1 MSVTLMSFVFNAN
14 LKDLAYSKDG
24 QPRVAKASTAKLVLL
39 AYADHANDEGE
50 STHPSYTRLERKT
63 ALSRQGI
70 SDTLEA
76 ITQNDLMQLVGVS
89 RRGTNDYK
97 INIEKLQALCT
108 PIVFPEKGVK
118 PLDHQ
123 ESSHL
128 TTRSQATRLESSLTI
143 PKHPIGA
150 KAPVAN
156 VKKGDM
162 LDGMLMFGRMAEGA
176 SVTIASR
183 ISEYPPDVQQ
193 TIGTL
198 AELYNWPAA
207 AIPPRPSR
215 GGKGGQYAQWINEAR
230 AINQVVAGH
239 GRAALE
245 ATKTPCKD
253 LSISHPGAVT
263 WCLAGEIGKLA
274 EFEARQARVQEAPIP
289 DDRFT
294 PPPPAL
300 QAQARKQMEAL
311 RGN

>member
-123 ESSHL
+123 ESSH
-128 TTRSQATRLESSLTI
+128 
-143 PKHPIGA
+143 
-150 KAPVAN
+150 
-156 VKKGDM
+156 
-162 LDGMLMFGRMAEGA
+162 
-176 SVTIASR
+176 
-183 ISEYPPDVQQ
+183 
-193 TIGTL
+193 
-198 AELYNWPAA
+198 
-207 AIPPRPSR
+207 
-215 GGKGGQYAQWINEAR
+215 
-230 AINQVVAGH
+230 
-239 GRAALE
+239 
-245 ATKTPCKD
+245 
-253 LSISHPGAVT
+253 
-263 WCLAGEIGKLA
+263 
-274 EFEARQARVQEAPIP
+274 
-289 DDRFT
+289 
-294 PPPPAL
+294 
-300 QAQARKQMEAL
+300 
-311 RGN
+311 